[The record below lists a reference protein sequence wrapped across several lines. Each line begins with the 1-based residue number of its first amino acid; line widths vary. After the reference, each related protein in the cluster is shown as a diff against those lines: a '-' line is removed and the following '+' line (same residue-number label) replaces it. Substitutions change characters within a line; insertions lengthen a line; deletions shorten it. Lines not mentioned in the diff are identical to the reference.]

1 MGSRVGR
8 SWHTKM
14 REKRTVVLLCGIVDS
29 TGPGI
34 AQKLSLDA
42 DSAT

>member
-1 MGSRVGR
+1 MVRV
-8 SWHTKM
+8 SMQM
-14 REKRTVVLLCGIVDS
+14 REKRTVVLLYSIVDS
-29 TGPGI
+29 AGPGI